1 MSEGWFVPDWPA
13 PAAVRALQTTRQG
26 GVSGGPYAA
35 LNLGDH
41 VGDDPAAVERNR
53 ALLRA
58 GLPADPVWLKQVHG
72 NVVINADGAGGVPEA
87 DAAFAK
93 KTGTVCA
100 VMTADC
106 LPLLLCDEA
115 GTMVAAAHAGWR
127 GLAGGVIEATVRA
140 MDVAP
145 ERLLVWLGPA
155 IGPQEFEVGE
165 EVRQAFMAHH
175 PAAAEAFVP
184 RDVGRASPATAGT
197 ARPTEPGARKWLA
210 DIYFLARQRLA
221 LMGVTRVYGGGL
233 CTYRDR
239 ERFYS
244 YRRDGATGR
253 MASLIWLEPG
263 YSV

>member
-1 MSEGWFVPDWPA
+1 MSENWFVPDWPA
-13 PAAVRALQTTRQG
+13 PANVRALQTTRLG
-26 GVSGGPYAA
+26 GVSGGSCAA

-41 VGDDPAAVERNR
+41 VGDDPAAVARNR
-53 ALLRA
+53 ALLRV

-72 NVVINADGAGGVPEA
+72 NVVIDAGQAAGVPEA

-93 KTGTVCA
+93 KAGTVCA

-140 MDVAP
+140 MDIAP
-145 ERLLVWLGPA
+145 EKLLVWLGPA

-165 EVRQAFMAHH
+165 EVRQVFMAHD
-175 PAAAEAFVP
+175 PAAVEAFV
-184 RDVGRASPATAGT
+184 VSPLRTQHSALGT
-197 ARPTEPGARKWLA
+197 SKWLA
-210 DIYFLARQRLA
+210 DIYLLARQRLA
-221 LMGVTRVYGGGL
+221 LMGVTRVYGGGM
-233 CTYRDR
+233 CTYRDQ

-253 MASLIWLEPG
+253 MTSLIWLETG